1 MADRIVLTQISPRA
15 WEHPADRAALNTLRA
30 IPGFDEVVRKIAGF
44 LTERRIRHLF
54 TANAVR
60 VGPRQRPDLD
70 AMYTE
75 VLETLDWP
83 VRPQLYVTQTPM
95 VNAWAVGFEDP
106 FIVVSSEMLR
116 LLDREEQKSVLAHEV
131 GHIMSGHTTYRTIA
145 IIILFFGVRNLPI
158 MAGIA
163 LLPFQLALLE
173 WYRKSELS
181 SDRAALLGIQDPE
194 VAMRTFLKLA
204 GGDSLGDR
212 IDLEEFMAQAR
223 EYEIDESAWDSILKL
238 INTAF
243 IDHPFHTLRAAE
255 LQRWIDRGEY
265 AQILAGNYQ
274 RRGADG
280 DKPLSDDYAEAGAY
294 YGQQA
299 KQAWST
305 IEGTIKRAGD
315 AFGDAIRGQKK
326 G

>member
-30 IPGFDEVVRKIAGF
+30 LPGFDEVVRKVAAL
-44 LTERRIRHLF
+44 LTERGVRHLF

-75 VLETLDWP
+75 VLGTLDWP

-106 FIVVSSEMLR
+106 FIVLSSEMLR
-116 LLDREEQKSVLAHEV
+116 LLDREEQRFILAHEL

-158 MAGIA
+158 MAGMA

-181 SDRAALLGIQDPE
+181 SDRAGLLGTQDPTT
-194 VAMRTFLKLA
+194 AMRSFLKLA
-204 GGDSLGDR
+204 GGDSLGDQ
-212 IDLEEFMAQAR
+212 IDLDEFMAQAA
-223 EYEIDESAWDSILKL
+223 EYEIDENVWDSVLKVL
-238 INTAF
+238 NMAF
-243 IDHPFHTLRAAE
+243 RDHPFHTLRAAE
-255 LQRWIDRGEY
+255 LQRWVQRGEY
-265 AQILAGNYQ
+265 GEILAGNYR
-274 RRGADG
+274 RRGEDG
-280 DKPLSDDYAEAGAY
+280 QPLTDDYAEAAGY
-294 YGQQA
+294 YSGQA
-299 KQAWST
+299 RQAWSSL
-305 IEGTIKRAGD
+305 EGTLRRAGD
-315 AFGDAIRGQKK
+315 AFGDAIRGPKK
-326 G
+326 